1 LPHQEQ
7 IHADK
12 HGVYNYQ
19 IKRGMGLNYG
29 IGSQNAPYG
38 APGLRERILGAP
50 RAIRLVIKI
59 LKEIYCGAPYI
70 MVNLSWAS

>member
-50 RAIRLVIKI
+50 
-59 LKEIYCGAPYI
+59 
-70 MVNLSWAS
+70 